1 MNCPHRVAMGFVCL
15 MSAVALSACDRP
27 PLSGQAEADA
37 QTQAA
42 CRQRAEEAYEQ
53 QNRGAIY
60 SPALAVN
67 TPYSSNYVPASGD
80 DRGLSALFAHDRL
93 ISDCVRNT
101 GTGTDRTVPT
111 SPSPPASPSAVS
123 PPPTPGH

>member
-1 MNCPHRVAMGFVCL
+1 MNCPHRVAMGIVCL

-37 QTQAA
+37 QTRAA
-42 CRQRAEEAYEQ
+42 CEQRAEEAYDQ
-53 QNRGAIY
+53 QNRGQIF
-60 SPALAVN
+60 SPASSVN
-67 TPYSSNYVPASGD
+67 TPYSTNYVPD
-80 DRGLSALFAHDRL
+80 NTTRGLSDLFAHDRL

-111 SPSPPASPSAVS
+111 SPSPPASP
-123 PPPTPGH
+123 PPPPER